1 MPDYNWPAPEK
12 RKYIGKRLKRVDGPV
27 KVTGQAKYAGE
38 HPAPDLAYGVVIS
51 SPVAKGQI
59 TRIDAVKALAM
70 KGVLAVFT
78 HENAPRLASFD
89 RSYQDEVAPP
99 GSPFRPLH
107 DSQIRYSGQPVA
119 LVVADSF
126 ELARHAATLV
136 RVEYEREEHSTN
148 LLKRRQAAYQP
159 KEREGIPLTRKPRG
173 NARRIANWRGG
184 CPTR

>member
-1 MPDYNWPAPEK
+1 MSTAH
-12 RKYIGKRLKRVDGPV
+12 IGKPISRVDGRA

-78 HENAPRLASFD
+78 HENAPRLAQSD

-99 GSPFRPLH
+99 GSPFRPLY
-107 DSQIRYSGQPVA
+107 DSQIRYSGQPIA
-119 LVVADSF
+119 LVVAESF
-126 ELARHAATLV
+126 ELARYAATLV
-136 RVEYEREEHSTN
+136 
-148 LLKRRQAAYQP
+148 Q
-159 KEREGIPLTRKPRG
+159 
-173 NARRIANWRGG
+173 
-184 CPTR
+184 